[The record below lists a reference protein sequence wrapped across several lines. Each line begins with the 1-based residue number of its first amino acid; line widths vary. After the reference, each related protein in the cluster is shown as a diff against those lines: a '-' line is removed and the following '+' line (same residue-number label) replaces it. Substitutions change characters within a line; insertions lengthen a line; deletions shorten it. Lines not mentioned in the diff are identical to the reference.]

1 MRLFMVCTRQLVLG
15 LLCCVS
21 ISAAAQTANG
31 LSAPKVV
38 SLEAAREAIDKS
50 SAIVID
56 IREPNEHATGVAKGA
71 TGVAKGAKLIPM
83 SQLSQRIKEVPQSP
97 DQPVLLICN
106 TQNRS
111 SRVAEQLRAAGYSNI
126 SYVNGGM
133 SQWATRNWPMVKP

>member
-38 SLEAAREAIDKS
+38 SLEAAREALDKS

-56 IREPNEHATGVAKGA
+56 IREPNEHA

-111 SRVAEQLRAAGYSNI
+111 SRAAEQLRAAGYSNI

>member
-1 MRLFMVCTRQLVLG
+1 MVCTRQLVLG

-21 ISAAAQTANG
+21 ISAAAQTVNG

-38 SLEAAREAIDKS
+38 SLEAAREALDKS

-56 IREPNEHATGVAKGA
+56 IREPGEHA

>member
-21 ISAAAQTANG
+21 ISAAAQTVNG

-38 SLEAAREAIDKS
+38 SLEAAREALDKS

-56 IREPNEHATGVAKGA
+56 IREPGEHA

>member
-1 MRLFMVCTRQLVLG
+1 MVCTRQLVLG

-56 IREPNEHATGVAKGA
+56 IREPNEHA

>member
-1 MRLFMVCTRQLVLG
+1 MRLFMVCTRKLLLG
-15 LLCCVS
+15 LLCCAS
-21 ISAAAQTANG
+21 IGVAAQTASG
-31 LSAPKVV
+31 LNAPKVV
-38 SLEAAREAIDKS
+38 SLEAAREALDKS

-56 IREPNEHATGVAKGA
+56 IREPGEHATGVAKD
-71 TGVAKGAKLIPM
+71 AKLIPM